1 MPKPTTSASQ
11 PALAR
16 APMIGGAFGCL
27 LVLSPIVLG
36 AHGFLIFFSLG
47 GLVIV
52 VGGVIAVAFMSFETT
67 EVHTALNAILQM
79 FMKQPHHKD
88 HLRDD
93 MADII
98 TWSRM
103 IEQKGMHTFQ
113 AGLGRTTI
121 EDPFVKYGL
130 NMVLSDYAPD
140 DVRGMMETAA
150 DACYERD
157 HVPVDILQAM
167 SSHAPAFGMVGTL
180 VGMVAMLCNLTD
192 NITGIGPS
200 LAVAFLSTLYGVL
213 SARMVYMPAAAR
225 LLQEID
231 RRRFRYHLMTE
242 GMALLASKKTPMQI
256 QDRLNSFLRP
266 ETHNYFDYFSPTQ
279 RAKQPAAVIP
289 IDLKVARA

>member
-1 MPKPTTSASQ
+1 MPKPATSASQ
-11 PALAR
+11 PVLAR
-16 APMIGGAFGCL
+16 APMIGAAFGCL

-52 VGGVIAVAFMSFETT
+52 VGGVIAVAFMSFETI

-79 FMKQPHHKD
+79 FMKQPERKD

-103 IEQKGMHTFQ
+103 IEQRGMHTFQ
-113 AGLGRTTI
+113 AGLGRNTI

-200 LAVAFLSTLYGVL
+200 LAVAFL
-213 SARMVYMPAAAR
+213 
-225 LLQEID
+225 QEID

-266 ETHNYFDYFSPTQ
+266 ETHNYFDYFSPAQ
-279 RAKQPAAVIP
+279 RGKQPAAVIP
-289 IDLKVARA
+289 LDLKVARA